1 MALCGS
7 DSGSSCC
14 VFMSYFPIVC
24 TFKSKHT
31 TTAIL
36 LSFKGVTMTTRKMME
51 AMTVMMK
58 RMMVMVK
65 KVEEIRT

>member
-1 MALCGS
+1 
-7 DSGSSCC
+7 
-14 VFMSYFPIVC
+14 
-24 TFKSKHT
+24 
-31 TTAIL
+31 
-36 LSFKGVTMTTRKMME
+36 MTTRKMME